1 MPPKFWFCFF
11 AWFLLFACSLRAQ
24 LPEGFYEQVYAS
36 GFDQPMG
43 ISFDAQGRMF
53 VWEKA
58 GRVFIVDSDG
68 RRLSEPLIDI
78 REEVSNWKDHGLMG
92 FALDPDFTING
103 YFYLFYALDL
113 HYYEHYGRATYN
125 ADTTINFQATIG
137 RLTRFTADPAG
148 DFTRALPNSRKVLL
162 GEKLENGVP
171 LLYEFH
177 GLGSVLAAED
187 GSLLLSC
194 GDATSNHGADIGGDS
209 LGTFVSQALERGIIT
224 PDQDLGSYK
233 AQYLGSYSG
242 KILRIDAETGDGLPS
257 NPFFDP
263 ARPRSPQSRI
273 WATGFRN
280 PYRISL
286 WPNSGAHFA
295 EEGRPGVIFAGDVG
309 NGSYEELNL
318 ITEGGQNF
326 GWPVWE
332 GVGWSTGF
340 IMVPVP
346 ANPMAKNPLYG
357 LGNCSKEY
365 FNFRDLLFH
374 PKPGGLTKFS
384 NPCDTS
390 KIIPSSFYPRQ
401 ANLPVLAWSN
411 ARWNPPTR
419 ALLMA
424 PDEKGEQYRTLA
436 IEDPDS
442 PVEGESFD
450 GYSSLAGVVYDAKK
464 FPENYRGKYFAFDY
478 SGWIK
483 VMEFDDDYRL
493 QSVEA
498 FYDEAKNIHHLALN
512 PKDGAL
518 YFLNLTDEVR
528 KIDYGGNP
536 PPVAVIQADRFYGSG
551 PLSVQFDASD
561 SYDNDQAI
569 VAYEWDFGDGTKASG
584 LRVSHTFQTSGNQ
597 VKSFTVRLT
606 VRDSLGADHTAARI
620 VSLNNSPPQVKITS
634 FKDGDRYDLNQTA
647 LLILDAEVKDAEHKQ
662 EDLSYEWRVFFH
674 HNDHFHPDPVNY
686 DSKTFTLI
694 SPVGCEDEIYWYR
707 IELSVTDPGGLTTK
721 DRGEVFPYC
730 DADFINFI
738 DLDAKRTENTIGLE
752 WRTQLEKE
760 VAVFEIQR
768 TTDFFDFQTIGS
780 IPAGKPDASYQFE
793 DTNPREGNNIYRIKA
808 RTFDQ
813 TYTYSPFV
821 TGVFLATDNLWIFP
835 NPAGDFFTLQIQ
847 SASGGPVYLELF
859 TLSGR
864 RLLRT
869 SWETQ
874 PKTAFR
880 QNVITQTLNNG
891 AYFYRLINGE
901 DQKVGK
907 IIISK

>member
-1 MPPKFWFCFF
+1 MPPKFRFCFF
-11 AWFLLFACSLRAQ
+11 AWFLLFAFSLQAQ

-58 GRVFIVDSDG
+58 GRVFVVDSSG
-68 RRLSEPLIDI
+68 RRLPEPLIDI

-92 FALDPDFTING
+92 FALDPDFSING

-113 HYYEHYGRATYN
+113 HYYEQYGRATYN

-242 KILRIDAETGDGLPS
+242 KILRVDAETGDGLPS

-286 WPNSGAHFA
+286 WPNSGGHFA

-318 ITEGGQNF
+318 ITKGGQNF

-332 GVGWSTGF
+332 GVGWNTGF

-346 ANPMAKNPLYG
+346 VNPMAKNPLYG
-357 LGNCSKEY
+357 VGNCSKEY

-374 PKPGGLTKFS
+374 PKPGGLTKFP

-390 KIIPSSFYPRQ
+390 KLIPASFYPRQ

-436 IEDPDS
+436 IEDPAS

-569 VAYEWDFGDGTKASG
+569 VAYEWDFGDGAKASG
-584 LRVSHTFQTSGNQ
+584 PKPTHTFQTSGNQ
-597 VKSFTVRLT
+597 MKSFTVRLT
-606 VRDSLGADHTAARI
+606 VRDSLGAGHTAARI

-634 FKDGDRYDLNQTA
+634 FKDGDRYDLDQTA
-647 LLILDAEVKDAEHKQ
+647 LLILEAEVKDAEQKQ
-662 EDLSYEWRVFFH
+662 EELSYEWRVFFH

-707 IELSVTDPGGLTTK
+707 IELSVTDPGGLTTMA
-721 DRGEVFPYC
+721 RGEVFPYC

-738 DLDAKRTENTIGLE
+738 DLDAKRTENTIGLK

-768 TTDFFDFQTIGS
+768 TIDFFDFQTIGS
-780 IPAGKPDASYQFE
+780 IPAGKPNASYQFE

-821 TGVFLATDNLWIFP
+821 TGVFLTTDNLGIFP

-847 SASGGPVYLELF
+847 SAGGGLVYLELF

-864 RLLRT
+864 RLFKT
-869 SWETQ
+869 SWETR
-874 PKTAFR
+874 PKSAFR
-880 QNVITQTLNNG
+880 QNVTTQTLNNG

-901 DQKVGK
+901 EQKVGK